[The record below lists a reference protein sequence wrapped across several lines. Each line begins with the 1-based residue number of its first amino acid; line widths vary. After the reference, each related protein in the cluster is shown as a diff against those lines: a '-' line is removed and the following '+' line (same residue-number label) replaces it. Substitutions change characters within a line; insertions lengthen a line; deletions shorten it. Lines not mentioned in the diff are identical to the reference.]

1 MVVEQRT
8 ALLLIAH
15 GSQRPEANV
24 ELERAAKALSARGR
38 YSIVQVS
45 YLEIAEPSIDSGA
58 MSCIEHGATH
68 VILLPYFLSP
78 GKHVVED
85 LAAAR
90 DRLEGRFPG
99 VCFAVAKP
107 IGSHP
112 LVLKV
117 LEERAE
123 EVEFPGT

>member
-1 MVVEQRT
+1 MLGVATRSSRFPIWNLLNPPSTAGARSCVER
-8 ALLLIAH
+8 
-15 GSQRPEANV
+15 
-24 ELERAAKALSARGR
+24 
-38 YSIVQVS
+38 
-45 YLEIAEPSIDSGA
+45 
-58 MSCIEHGATH
+58 GATR

-123 EVEFPGT
+123 EVEFPGS